1 MKVIA
6 IIPARLESHRL
17 PNKVLIDIIGIPMI
31 MHVYNA
37 LQTCSHI
44 NEVYIATDSD
54 EIKQN
59 LEPRGCKIIMTGDCS
74 SGTER
79 VFVAL
84 KELGDFDIV
93 INVQADEP
101 LIKAHHLS
109 QLVELL
115 ETNPEAEIATLI
127 ETIKDEYEYSDP
139 NTVKVVQDRH
149 NRAIYFSRKS
159 IPFSQISGSTKHY
172 KHIGIYAFR
181 KDIVT
186 SLKDL
191 PASYLRKAENLE
203 QLDWIFYG
211 YSIFL
216 QEIEGNL
223 IGVDTKE
230 DLERV
235 KKRLEQ
241 DG

>member
-1 MKVIA
+1 LKVIA

-17 PNKVLIDIIGIPMI
+17 PNKVLIDIAGLPMI
-31 MHVYNA
+31 MHVHKA
-37 LQTCSHI
+37 MKACQHI
-44 NEVYIATDSD
+44 DEVYIATDNLH
-54 EIKQN
+54 IKET
-59 LEPRGCKIIMTGDCS
+59 LERQGCKIIMTGDCS

-79 VFVAL
+79 VFRAL
-84 KELGDFDIV
+84 QDLGEFDIV
-93 INVQADEP
+93 INVQGDEP
-101 LIKAHHLS
+101 LIQPEHLS

-115 ETNPEAEIATLI
+115 ETHPEAEIATLI
-127 ETIKDEYEYSDP
+127 EYIKDDHEYADP
-139 NTVKVVQDRH
+139 NTVKVVKDRH

-181 KDIVT
+181 KEVVT
-186 SLKDL
+186 SLVDL

-216 QEIEGNL
+216 EEIDGNL
-223 IGVDTKE
+223 IGVDTEE
-230 DLERV
+230 DLVRV
-235 KKRLEQ
+235 RKRLEQ
-241 DG
+241 PF